1 MGPQSRGCIR
11 RSWPSWSHLQEPRA
25 SMSSWTACPACSRL
39 QTVTRGMRAQGDGP
53 SRLSFPFPGSAYK
66 AGKLLHGH
74 GSVGEKAA
82 PPGALLPASWL
93 PPLHLHRWLVPIP
106 RAWFWTRGDCAL
118 SRGNLA
124 ISDFFIVTVC
134 VDGAL
139 LLLASGI
146 CLLLRQ
152 PPSPQRELSGPK
164 HK

>member
-66 AGKLLHGH
+66 AGKLLHGR
-74 GSVGEKAA
+74 GSVSEKAA

-93 PPLHLHRWLVPIP
+93 PPLHLHRRLVPIP

-118 SRGNLA
+118 SRGQLA
-124 ISDFFIVTVC
+124 ISDVFYCHSVCGWGVVTP
-134 VDGAL
+134 GFWHLPSAQTSPL
-139 LLLASGI
+139 
-146 CLLLRQ
+146 
-152 PPSPQRELSGPK
+152 PPERIIWPQT
-164 HK
+164 